1 MADNL
6 VYEESLNT
14 EIDTSEFISK
24 NDGIEIANDVTN
36 KSNKD
41 LVNSR
46 DFLIE
51 EYTKTKE
58 IIIDLTKHLDGVEEL
73 YNKVNNELEKR
84 IK

>member
-1 MADNL
+1 MEKDKLIN
-6 VYEESLNT
+6 
-14 EIDTSEFISK
+14 
-24 NDGIEIANDVTN
+24 IANN
-36 KSNKD
+36 SENSSNKD
-41 LVNSR
+41 LVEVR

>member
-1 MADNL
+1 MEKDKVINVAN
-6 VYEESLNT
+6 N
-14 EIDTSEFISK
+14 SENS
-24 NDGIEIANDVTN
+24 
-36 KSNKD
+36 SNKD
-41 LVNSR
+41 LVDVR